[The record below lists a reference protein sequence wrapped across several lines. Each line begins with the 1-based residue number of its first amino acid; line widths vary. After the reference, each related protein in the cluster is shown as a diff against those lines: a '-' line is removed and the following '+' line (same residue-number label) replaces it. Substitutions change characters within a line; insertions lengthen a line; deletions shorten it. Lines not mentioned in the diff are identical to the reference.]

1 MKTWKKLW
9 AFAIISTWIPLL
21 LVIWFPSTIWYVFLT
36 LWVATVFWI
45 VITIIHRQSERE
57 QRLLIQS
64 VEKTA
69 IKSLN
74 HHRHDWM
81 NDLQILYG
89 YIQLGKHDK
98 SIECVGRIKERMELE
113 GKIAKLG
120 IPSLVFY
127 LQSFRTIGSNVELE
141 INIAD
146 DLHLSNRMKEDDTE
160 NWVSAIV
167 KSIRAF
173 QYVGR
178 VSWGESRKLTLS
190 LYEEDGEIVAFFEGD
205 GLQGTPEVLEQQ
217 IHNVV
222 RSNRVRLEKLDTT
235 TSSFQLR
242 VPCDT

>member
-1 MKTWKKLW
+1 VKSWKRLW
-9 AFAIISTWIPLL
+9 ALAVISTWIPLV
-21 LVIWFPSTIWYVFLT
+21 LVIWYPSIIGGILLILWIAAV
-36 LWVATVFWI
+36 LWV
-45 VITIIHRQSERE
+45 VITCIHRQNEKE
-57 QRLLIQS
+57 QRLVIQS
-64 VEKTA
+64 VEQTA

-98 SIECVGRIKERMELE
+98 LVQCVGRIKERMEIE

-146 DLHLSNRMKEDDTE
+146 DLHLSGRINEDDTE
-160 NWVSAIV
+160 NWVTAIV
-167 KSIRAF
+167 ESIRVY
-173 QYVGR
+173 QYVGL

-190 LYEEDGEIVAFFEGD
+190 LYEEDGEIVIFFEGD
-205 GLQGTPEVLEQQ
+205 GLNGDPEVLEQQ

-222 RSNRVRLEKLDTT
+222 RSNRIRMEQFNSSS
-235 TSSFQLR
+235 SSFQLR